1 LAIIQD
7 ILRQI
12 DILFYS
18 LQRSPW
24 QAINVAFASATIYIS
39 RHAGKQYI
47 TTNIINPSIHI
58 KQIIIY
64 RQSDMGT
71 ELSLQKISPDESL
84 GETGI
89 SFRAVRFPAA
99 EQPLEQDLRMTD
111 N

>member
-1 LAIIQD
+1 
-7 ILRQI
+7 
-12 DILFYS
+12 

-24 QAINVAFASATIYIS
+24 QAINVAFASAAIYIS

-64 RQSDMGT
+64 QQSDMGT
-71 ELSLQKISPDESL
+71 ELSLQKLTPDESL
-84 GETGI
+84 RKTGI
-89 SFRAVRFPAA
+89 SFRIVRFPSV
-99 EQPLEQDLRMTD
+99 EQPWEQDLRMTD